1 MNNFKIGD
9 IVVVK
14 PEYAENL
21 RHVYDGQE
29 SLFNRHKVRFGLS
42 VAEGSPARVVHTTD
56 DGIDLTDLEDTLSP
70 NSWLRTK
77 TNWFELYQER
87 GPIEQLL

>member
-14 PEYAENL
+14 PEYTENL
-21 RHVYDGQE
+21 RHVYDGQGG
-29 SLFNRHKVRFGLS
+29 LFNRHKVRFGLS
-42 VAEGSPARVVHTTD
+42 VAEGAPARVVHTTN
-56 DGIDLTDLEDTLSP
+56 DGIDLTDLEGTLSP
-70 NSWLRTK
+70 TSWLYTES
-77 TNWFELYQER
+77 NWFEVYQER